1 MRTQQGDRLRPA
13 RTSDKARGAQ
23 TKARLAA
30 FATHPLHQKT
40 THQFGF
46 VMLTEKGQAEM
57 DADHAPRTTGLSASK
72 KGDRPS

>member
-1 MRTQQGDRLRPA
+1 
-13 RTSDKARGAQ
+13 
-23 TKARLAA
+23 
-30 FATHPLHQKT
+30 LHQKT